1 MSEQTQ
7 LSNLPIARV
16 EELTRLIEH
25 YRFNYYVLSKPL
37 VSDAEFDKIFREL
50 QALESEYPELLLAN
64 SPTQKVGAPPSSE
77 FKQIKHRVPML
88 SLANAMDKD
97 DLVKW
102 EERLERSLEIG
113 ENNQQKLKY
122 VCELKIDGLS
132 CALTYKNGILV
143 SGATRGNGDV
153 GEDVTLN
160 LKTIGSIPNELKLS
174 SDKRPGA
181 FKTKMP
187 ELLEVRGEVYMPISS
202 FTALNEAL
210 LENGESTLANPR
222 NAASGGLRQKDPRNT
237 AKRKLDYWA
246 YFLYV
251 IDPELKQPETHFE
264 NLQLL
269 EAYGF
274 PVEPNRQL
282 VEGAKEIAQFCETW
296 DSKRHLLNYQ
306 TDGVV
311 IKMDDRKRWDSA
323 GSTAHSPRWAVAFK
337 YPPEEEETVVESVSF
352 DVGRTGAITPT
363 ANLRAVQLAGTTVRR
378 ATLHNAEQIK
388 RLDLR
393 IGDVVVVRKAGEV
406 IPEIVTVLV
415 DRRHAGDDLQ
425 PLVYPTT
432 CPVCTTP
439 LEREGTEVV
448 FRCPNIYGCTAQVAR
463 RIEHFVSRDAMDVDG
478 VGEVLIQ
485 QLVKQGLIT
494 KPSDLYRLTEADLT
508 SIERMGAKSAK
519 KTLSGLE
526 LSKSRPLANLIY
538 ALGIRHV
545 GVNGAELLA
554 EHFRSMDKLAA
565 ATVEEITAIEGIG
578 PVIAMSVV
586 EFFAQR
592 QAQQLIEELRTA
604 GVSLQS
610 SDIDYPQVQIE
621 QIFAD
626 KTFVLTGT
634 LDGMDRSDAEKSIK
648 QRGGKVSGSVS
659 KKTNYVLVGA
669 SPGSKLAK
677 AEELGITII
686 DESQFRELLNTAVR
700 KED

>member
-1 MSEQTQ
+1 MSEQTK
-7 LSNLPIARV
+7 LSKLPIARV
-16 EELTRLIEH
+16 EELTRAIEH
-25 YRFNYYVLSKPL
+25 YRFNYYVLDTQL
-37 VSDAEFDKIFREL
+37 VTDSEFDKLFREL
-50 QALESEYPELLLAN
+50 QALEREHPELRASN

-77 FKQIKHRVPML
+77 FKQIIHRTPML

-97 DLVKW
+97 DLLKW
-102 EERLERSLEIG
+102 EERLERSLEVG
-113 ENNQQKLKY
+113 ENNPQRLKY

-132 CALTYKNGILV
+132 CALTYKDGYL
-143 SGATRGNGDV
+143 SHAATRGNGDV

-160 LKTIGSIPNELKLS
+160 IKTISSIPIELKLA
-174 SDKRPGA
+174 SDKLPGA
-181 FKTKMP
+181 FKHRLP
-187 ELLEVRGEVYMPISS
+187 EVLEVRGEVYMPISS

-210 LENGESTLANPR
+210 AENGESTLANPR

-237 AKRKLDYWA
+237 RNRKLDFWA
-246 YFLYV
+246 YYLHV
-251 IDPELKQPETHFE
+251 NDSELKLPESQFE

-311 IKMDDRKRWDSA
+311 IKLDDRKRWDSA

-388 RLDLR
+388 RLDVR
-393 IGDVVVVRKAGEV
+393 VGDVVVVRKAGEV
-406 IPEIVTVLV
+406 IPEIVSVRL
-415 DRRHAGDDLQ
+415 DKRFDDLQ
-425 PLVYPTT
+425 PLVYPTL
-432 CPVCTTP
+432 CPICSTP

-448 FRCPNIYGCTAQVAR
+448 FRCPNIYGCTAQIAR

-494 KPSDLYRLTEADLT
+494 KPSDLYRLTEADLL

-538 ALGIRHV
+538 GLGIRHV

-554 EHFRSMDKLAA
+554 EHFRSMDELAA

-586 EFFAQR
+586 EFFAQS
-592 QAQQLIEELRTA
+592 QAQQLIEELRTE
-604 GVSLQS
+604 GVTLQS
-610 SDIDYPQVQIE
+610 TDTDYPQLQVE
-621 QIFAD
+621 QIFAEQ
-626 KTFVLTGT
+626 TFVLTGT

-659 KKTNYVLVGA
+659 KKTNYVLAGA
-669 SPGSKLAK
+669 SPGSKLTK
-677 AEELGITII
+677 AEELGITIL
-686 DESQFRELLNTAVR
+686 DEKQFRELLNSAARTER
-700 KED
+700 